1 MPQMRVQ
8 RRGVDINKAAE
19 QWGIDV
25 QELKEGLLTEMA
37 TMLVNLSPVD
47 SGTYVKNHEIGLRS
61 GRFSAT
67 GRRSPNAPRRSKGAN
82 VSVEA
87 EKQTA
92 RQLLADDIAQVDL
105 KAESFVIRNGM
116 EYAGLIEAGITG
128 QRDQVNPPPYASTV
142 REAPRMIQEVAQ
154 RIAARNR

>member
-8 RRGVDINKAAE
+8 RRGVDFNKVA
-19 QWGIDV
+19 QDLGIDIE
-25 QELKEGLLTEMA
+25 ELKEGVLSEMA

-61 GRFSAT
+61 GSFQAT
-67 GRRSPNAPRRSKGAN
+67 GRRAPNAPRRSKGDPVDVNSAK
-82 VSVEA
+82 S
-87 EKQTA
+87 TA

-116 EYAGLIEAGITG
+116 EYAGLIEAGVTG
-128 QRDQVNPPPYASTV
+128 GKTGSPPVYASTV